1 MESNHSA
8 GELLNLAREVL
19 EDAGAPPA
27 TAVTVAESLVESNL
41 RGHDSHG
48 VRRLVPIPPASSSEG
63 RIDPAAEPDGAAAPR
78 RAPSSSTVTAAS
90 ARSRP
95 DWR

>member
-8 GELLNLAREVL
+8 KELVNLAREVL

-27 TAVTVAESLVESNL
+27 TAATVAESLVESNL

-48 VRRLVPIPPASSSEG
+48 VRRLVPYLRFIQEG
-63 RIDPAAEPDGAAAPR
+63 RIDPAAEPERRSSAMAP
-78 RAPSSSTVTAAS
+78 PSSSTVTAAS
-90 ARSRP
+90 VRSRP
-95 DWR
+95 GWR